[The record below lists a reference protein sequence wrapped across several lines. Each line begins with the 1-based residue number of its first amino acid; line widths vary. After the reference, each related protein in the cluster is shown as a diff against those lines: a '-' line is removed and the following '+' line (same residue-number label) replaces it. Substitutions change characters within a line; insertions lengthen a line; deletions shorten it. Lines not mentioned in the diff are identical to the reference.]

1 MVEEQELQEQE
12 PQAQDE
18 FEDEPIAPDTV
29 RVGFALALYSAA
41 VTAVVVLAVTRGLL
55 ELQVMFP
62 LGMVLALVVNVGVVA
77 GVMPAMQVWR
87 RTPVLRWLVWGSWAG
102 AFVGWTLVIVLEIL
116 DSF

>member
-12 PQAQDE
+12 PQAQEE
-18 FEDEPIAPDTV
+18 FEDEPIAPDMI

-55 ELQVMFP
+55 DLQVMFP
-62 LGMVLALVVNVGVVA
+62 LGIVLALVVNVGVVA